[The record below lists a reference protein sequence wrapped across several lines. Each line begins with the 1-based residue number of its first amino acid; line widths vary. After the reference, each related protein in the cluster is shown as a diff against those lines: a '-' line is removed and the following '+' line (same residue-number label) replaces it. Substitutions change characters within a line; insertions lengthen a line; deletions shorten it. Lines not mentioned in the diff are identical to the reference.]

1 MKRTFTLLSFL
12 IFLVSVTFANTIQ
25 IELFQNPTPP
35 GPKPLSLNYYSLSAT
50 NDETGITVYFD
61 WSVGNASITVYDE
74 AYNIVHQEVVNTSST
89 TEVYI
94 NNTAWSSDD
103 YTLKVSYGTTN
114 LIGYFNIP

>member
-94 NNTAWSSDD
+94 DNKAWYTGK
-103 YTLKVSYGTTN
+103 YTLKISYSTIN
-114 LIGYFNIP
+114 LIGYFNIL